1 MSRDLHGTTDFERQ
15 LHGLLEESVRRV
27 GGHAR
32 SRLNQARQAAIA
44 EAGRRDWR
52 ARLSRALRGAYHWPS
67 MAAGHPARPS
77 WPGAHRFAIRPL
89 WMPAT
94 GAMAAAVLVAFV
106 LWPHAP
112 QGYPAV
118 EANHTTV
125 EDLDLLA
132 DRDGMDLMQ
141 GGSDGQFYEW
151 AVAQADQGAQ
161 PAAPGGSAQG
171 KSRGGQG
178 TGADTNQNSG

>member
-1 MSRDLHGTTDFERQ
+1 MSRDSNGAADFERQ
-15 LHGLLEESVRRV
+15 LDSLLEESVRRV

-44 EAGRRDWR
+44 EAARRSHWR
-52 ARLSRALRGAYHWPS
+52 LPLRVVAWLRLHLS
-67 MAAGHPARPS
+67 
-77 WPGAHRFAIRPL
+77 

-94 GAMAAAVLVAFV
+94 GAVAAAVLVGFV

-132 DRDGMDLMQ
+132 DREGMDLMQ
-141 GGSDGQFYEW
+141 SGDGQFYEW
-151 AVAQADQGAQ
+151 AMAQTGQGAQ

-171 KSRGGQG
+171 KNRGSQDA
-178 TGADTNQNSG
+178 GADTNQNSG

>member
-1 MSRDLHGTTDFERQ
+1 MSRDRDGTANFERE
-15 LHGLLEESVRRV
+15 LHTLLEESVQRV
-27 GGHAR
+27 GAHAR

-44 EAGRRDWR
+44 ETARRSHWR
-52 ARLSRALRGAYHWPS
+52 VPLRTVEWL
-67 MAAGHPARPS
+67 RP
-77 WPGAHRFAIRPL
+77 RPM
-89 WMPAT
+89 WMPAM
-94 GAMAAAVLVAFV
+94 GAVAGAVLVAFV

-118 EANHTTV
+118 EANHATV

-132 DRDGMDLMQ
+132 DRDGMDLVQ

-151 AVAQADQGAQ
+151 AMTQAGQGAQ

-171 KSRGGQG
+171 KASGGPD
-178 TGADTNQNSG
+178 AAANSNQNSG

>member
-1 MSRDLHGTTDFERQ
+1 MSRDLNGAADFERQ
-15 LHGLLEESVRRV
+15 LHTLLEESVQRV
-27 GGHAR
+27 GGRAR

-44 EAGRRDWR
+44 EAGRRSHWR
-52 ARLSRALRGAYHWPS
+52 VPLRTMEWFRP
-67 MAAGHPARPS
+67 RPS
-77 WPGAHRFAIRPL
+77 

-94 GAMAAAVLVAFV
+94 GAVAAAVLVAFV

-112 QGYPAV
+112 PGYPAI

-141 GGSDGQFYEW
+141 GSSDGQFYEW
-151 AVAQADQGAQ
+151 AMAQADQGGQ
-161 PAAPGGSAQG
+161 PAALGGSAQG
-171 KSRGGQG
+171 KTQGGPSA
-178 TGADTNQNSG
+178 GAGTNQNSG